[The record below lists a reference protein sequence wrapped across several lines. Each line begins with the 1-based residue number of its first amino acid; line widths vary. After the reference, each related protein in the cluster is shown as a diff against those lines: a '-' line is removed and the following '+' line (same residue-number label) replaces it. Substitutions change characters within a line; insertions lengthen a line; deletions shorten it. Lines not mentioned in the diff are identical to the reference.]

1 MEEAAEGKHS
11 ALAESCRDAER
22 AATTARER
30 ISRIEAEHA
39 LALRENG
46 KASVRQRALERELA
60 RIKSRCQKQNP
71 GFVVFHPDAADVPSM
86 RCNDIARFPLLQ
98 GGIPNEVV
106 DVMATSLS
114 GTESGL
120 EHEHVLLIAYT
131 WYSVPGNW

>member
-1 MEEAAEGKHS
+1 M
-11 ALAESCRDAER
+11 AESSRDAET

-60 RIKSRCQKQNP
+60 RIKSRCDFFFQIF
-71 GFVVFHPDAADVPSM
+71 FVCFHPDAIDLFCM
-86 RCNDIARFPLLQ
+86 CCNGVARFPLLKE
-98 GGIPNEVV
+98 GIPNEMV
-106 DVMATSLS
+106 DIMAASLS

-120 EHEHVLLIAYT
+120 EHEHVLLIV
-131 WYSVPGNW
+131 SNLVRLVPGIWYTGNW